1 MTPGR
6 RKAVAVL
13 YYGGLCLLLALIVTK
28 SLPHL
33 LPATVARHIGYDS
46 EGYVLALL
54 LPPWIEYVRPRLT
67 GKPFGW
73 AVTPAAAAASLS
85 VGLLL
90 YNSHSI
96 IGGVKTLNETFFA
109 LALLIPYVQLTRR
122 LSGFAAV
129 ACAVGVLA
137 GIVAAEYTPLAT
149 ITTNLAEGTVMLLLA
164 PLAFD
169 LADRVILQPDRPG
182 PQRLRRAWWVLL
194 AVAPLAFIVL
204 VHVHLGVPL
213 HAAVR
218 YATRAQEAF
227 VGMLL
232 LELYFAARGPRR
244 TAAPTAGVAAADP
257 AELAAR
263 PGPVVIA

>member
-1 MTPGR
+1 MAPGR
-6 RKAVAVL
+6 RRAVAVL

-28 SLPHL
+28 VLPHL
-33 LPATVARHIGYDS
+33 LPATVARPIGKDS

-54 LPPWIEYVRPRLT
+54 LAPWIEYVRPRLT
-67 GKPFGW
+67 GKPVGW
-73 AVTPAAAAASLS
+73 AVTAAAAAASLG

-90 YNSHSI
+90 YNSHI

-137 GIVAAEYTPLAT
+137 GIVAAEYTPLAS

-182 PQRLRRAWWVLL
+182 PQALRRAWWVLL

-257 AELAAR
+257 VVLAAR
-263 PGPVVIA
+263 PGQVVRPD